1 MRNSS
6 ARGTADEPRSKN
18 ARVKLLFV
26 NRFYWPE
33 TPATGQL
40 LTDLAEGLAARGH
53 EVTVIT
59 ALHRDDVSGEEVREK
74 VLIRRVCATPR
85 IKPLAFALFH
95 LAALRAIRRLAER
108 DTVVI
113 VMTDPPLIGVTAGWA
128 AASRRASCIQWIQDI
143 YPEIA
148 VRLTRHRWL
157 SVLSGP
163 RNAFWCRADRCVT
176 LGADMAAV
184 VRKSGV
190 NPERV
195 VLQSNWGPAGVKS
208 LPRDTDSPLR
218 RAWGLS
224 GKFVVAYSGN
234 FGRVHDLEPLLD
246 LAELLRDES
255 DFAFVFVGSG
265 AGEKELRLRAQ
276 RGGLRNVSFQPSVP
290 RGQLS
295 ESLAVADLH
304 AVTLLPGCENL
315 VFPSK
320 LYGVAAA
327 GRPVLFIGPAG
338 CEIARVVA
346 TEDLGISVTRDSLA
360 DAASCVRAIAAD
372 PAKWERHAAAAQEF
386 SRRHSPA
393 SAIDAW
399 DRLLT
404 DLQTEAPE
412 SERTLPDASATGS
425 FR

>member
-1 MRNSS
+1 M
-6 ARGTADEPRSKN
+6 
-18 ARVKLLFV
+18 KLLFV

-40 LTDLAEGLAARGH
+40 LTDLAEGLATRGH
-53 EVTVIT
+53 EVTVLT
-59 ALHRDDVSGEEVREK
+59 ASHRTDAPGKE
-74 VLIRRVCATPR
+74 IRAGVNILRVCRTLGN
-85 IKPLAFALFH
+85 KPLAFALFH
-95 LAALRAIRRLAER
+95 LSAMRAIRRLADR

-113 VMTDPPLIGVTAGWA
+113 AMTDPPLLGITAGWA
-128 AASRRASCIQWIQDI
+128 AASRQASCIQWIQDI

-148 VRLTRHRWL
+148 VQLTRHRWL
-157 SVLSGP
+157 SILAGP
-163 RNAFWCRADRCVT
+163 RNVFWRKANRCVT

-184 VRKSGV
+184 FIKSGV

-195 VLQSNWGPAGVKS
+195 VLQSNWGPAGVKP
-208 LPRDTDSPLR
+208 LPRQADSPLR
-218 RAWGLS
+218 RTWGLS

-234 FGRVHDLEPLLD
+234 FGRVHDLAPLLE
-246 LAELLRDES
+246 LAELLRDQS
-255 DFAFVFVGSG
+255 DFAFVFIGSG
-265 AGEKELRLRAQ
+265 AGERELRLRAQ
-276 RGGLRNVSFQPSVP
+276 RSGLRNVSFQPSVP

-338 CEIARVVA
+338 CEVASVVK
-346 TEDLGISVTRDSLA
+346 TENLGTSVTRASLTEA
-360 DAASCVRAIAAD
+360 VRDIREIAAN
-372 PAKWERHAAAAQEF
+372 PARWERHASAAQEF

-393 SAIDAW
+393 NAIDAW
-399 DRLLT
+399 DGLLAGLHVV
-404 DLQTEAPE
+404 DSR
-412 SERTLPDASATGS
+412 SEQTLPAASATGS